1 MRRKLL
7 ATVVLLAGVGAATA
21 LAVNQM
27 GPSVSVTLKEFKVLA
42 PKSSKAGS
50 VTFVVH
56 NKGKLS
62 HEFVVVK
69 TNLAPGKLPIRG
81 QRAKLTGVKGLIKPF
96 KPGQTKKLTLKLP
109 AGKYVLLCN
118 LPGHYKF
125 GQRTG
130 FSVQPAH

>member
-7 ATVVLLAGVGAATA
+7 AVVVVLAGVAAATA

-27 GPSVSVTLKEFKVLA
+27 GSSVAVSLKEFKVLA
-42 PKSSKAGS
+42 PKRAEAGK

-69 TNLAPGKLPIRG
+69 TNRPPGKLPLKG
-81 QRAKLTGVKGLIKPF
+81 QVAKLTGVKGRIKAF
-96 KPGQTKKLTLKLP
+96 KPGQTRKLTVKLP
-109 AGKYVLLCN
+109 EGKYVLLCN

-125 GQRTG
+125 GQYTG
-130 FSVQPAH
+130 FTVH

>member
-7 ATVVLLAGVGAATA
+7 VVAIVLAGVAAATA

-27 GPSVSVTLKEFKVLA
+27 GPSVAVSLKEFKVLA

-50 VTFVVH
+50 MTFVVH

-69 TNLAPGKLPIRG
+69 TNRPASKLPLKG
-81 QRAKLTGVKGLIKPF
+81 QVAKLTGVKGLIKPF
-96 KPGQTKKLTLKLP
+96 KPGQTKKLTVKLA

-125 GQRTG
+125 GQYTS
-130 FSVQPAH
+130 FTVH

>member
-1 MRRKLL
+1 MRRRLL
-7 ATVVLLAGVGAATA
+7 AAIVVLAGVGAAAA

-27 GPSVSVTLKEFKVLA
+27 GPSVAVSLKEFKVLA
-42 PKSSKAGS
+42 PRSSKAGS

-56 NKGKLS
+56 NKGKLK

-69 TNLAPGKLPIRG
+69 TNRAPGKLPLKG
-81 QRAKLTGVKGLIKPF
+81 QVAKLTGVKGLIKPF
-96 KPGQTKKLTLKLP
+96 KPGQTKKLTVKLA

-125 GQRTG
+125 GQYAG
-130 FSVQPAH
+130 FTVK

>member
-7 ATVVLLAGVGAATA
+7 AVVVVLAGVGAATA
-21 LAVNQM
+21 LAVSQM
-27 GPSVSVTLKEFKVLA
+27 GPTVAVSLKEFKVLA
-42 PKSSKAGS
+42 PKSAKEGK

-62 HEFVVVK
+62 HEFIIVK
-69 TNLAPGKLPIRG
+69 TNLAPGKLPIKG
-81 QRAKLTGVKGLIKPF
+81 QKAKLTGVKGLIKPF
-96 KPGQTKKLTLKLP
+96 KPGQTKKLTLKLS

-118 LPGHYKF
+118 IAGHYKF

-130 FSVQPAH
+130 FTVH